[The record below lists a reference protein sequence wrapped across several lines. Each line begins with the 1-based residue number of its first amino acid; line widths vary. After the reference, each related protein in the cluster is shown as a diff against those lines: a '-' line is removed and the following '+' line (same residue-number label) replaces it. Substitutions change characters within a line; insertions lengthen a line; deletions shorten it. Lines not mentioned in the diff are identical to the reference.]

1 MRCEEGKDE
10 ISWDETV
17 LLLAVEAV
25 NDEVVISPTQIN
37 KLMDADLDSNNTNK
51 LLQYLQQKATS
62 PLPPTE

>member
-37 KLMDADLDSNNTNK
+37 KLMDADNDSNNTNK